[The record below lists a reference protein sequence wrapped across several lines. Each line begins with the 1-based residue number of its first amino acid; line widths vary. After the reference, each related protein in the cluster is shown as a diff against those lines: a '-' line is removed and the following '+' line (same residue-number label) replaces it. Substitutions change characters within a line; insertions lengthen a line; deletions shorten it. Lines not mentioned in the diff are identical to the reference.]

1 METMD
6 HARQS
11 AEAWRKRYEKQT
23 QMVVNMCKDLA
34 RLRECDRDHMAT
46 QAKLDAAE
54 QAFKDLQRLNE
65 QVQKDFA
72 FACCENG
79 RLRAECK
86 RLCGENAVLR
96 AWASRHGQS
105 AE

>member
-1 METMD
+1 
-6 HARQS
+6 
-11 AEAWRKRYEKQT
+11 
-23 QMVVNMCKDLA
+23 MVVNMCKDLA
-34 RLRECDRDHMAT
+34 RLRECDRDRMAM

-54 QAFKDLQRLNE
+54 QALMAMQRLHE

-79 RLRAECK
+79 QLRAECK

-96 AWASRHGQS
+96 AWASRHGQG